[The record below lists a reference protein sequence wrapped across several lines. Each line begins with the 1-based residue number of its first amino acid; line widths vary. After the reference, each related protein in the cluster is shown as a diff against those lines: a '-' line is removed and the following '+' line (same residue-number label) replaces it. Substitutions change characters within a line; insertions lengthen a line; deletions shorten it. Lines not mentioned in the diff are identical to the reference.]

1 MKRRRIK
8 AGQTL
13 IKIVICVLAMVFT
26 AMAAAFDCPWWCAP
40 AVLLVATG
48 VFFID

>member
-13 IKIVICVLAMVFT
+13 IKLAICVVAIVFIT
-26 AMAAAFDCPWWCAP
+26 MAAAFDCPWWCAP
-40 AVLLVATG
+40 GVLLVGFGA
-48 VFFID
+48 FFID

>member
-1 MKRRRIK
+1 MKQRKIK
-8 AGQTL
+8 KWQTL

-40 AVLLVATG
+40 AVVLVGFG